1 MKYEEFKRKCIERT
15 DEHGYIKDNYVL
27 KINGYQV
34 SYLYIDEDEREFIF
48 VDYVGGISLS
58 TNIYEF
64 EVDGLCWRKKMF
76 KIGDLVIIKITKGTT
91 NEVCKVDYIYIAV
104 EPHSEPYYVYKL
116 SNGRDYAYYLLER
129 WNSKFDLK
137 GVYMKKE
144 LMLKT
149 GKKYKNRKGKV
160 CTIMSNNNLE
170 QVKNGYIFKCSNT
183 NRLFTENGNYY
194 LNQSES
200 DHDLIEEDIEET
212 EMKKVELGKKYKTRD
227 RFDVEIVAIRPELK
241 DGVIGIVKGEDFVRE
256 WATDGTYSHDKEP
269 CDFDLIE
276 VPPYANLKVD
286 DKVIVWDDNVG
297 IKYRGYF
304 AGVNEQDDPLVWDN
318 GTSWSNS
325 ANLNYTTVYDNC
337 VKWEDKD
344 D

>member
-1 MKYEEFKRKCIERT
+1 MHKFMK
-15 DEHGYIKDNYVL
+15 
-27 KINGYQV
+27 
-34 SYLYIDEDEREFIF
+34 
-48 VDYVGGISLS
+48 
-58 TNIYEF
+58 
-64 EVDGLCWRKKMF
+64 
-76 KIGDLVIIKITKGTT
+76 GDKVIIKSTIGTT
-91 NEVCKVDYIYIAV
+91 NEVLEVTYVFDVCVAIFTTEEAV
-104 EPHSEPYYVYKL
+104 ILSDEKGYWAKDLELWNPKKDFSGEYK
-116 SNGRDYAYYLLER
+116 
-129 WNSKFDLK
+129 
-137 GVYMKKE
+137 
-144 LMLKT
+144 
-149 GKKYKNRKGKV
+149 
-160 CTIMSNNNLE
+160 
-170 QVKNGYIFKCSNT
+170 
-183 NRLFTENGNYY
+183 
-194 LNQSES
+194 
-200 DHDLIEEDIEET
+200 
-212 EMKKVELGKKYKTRD
+212 MKKVELGKKYKTRD
-227 RFDVEIVAIRPELK
+227 GFDVEIIAIRPELK
-241 DGVIGIVKGEDFVRE
+241 DGVIGIMKGEDFVRE